1 MTLKLRKTAINFKN
15 IESQNNTA
23 EYLAAYMTR
32 ILSNSGRE
40 VKTGVAY
47 KKTCIKLNRF
57 RNGLGKSIYH
67 SLRVVWFHL
76 VQK

>member
-15 IESQNNTA
+15 IESQNNTT

-47 KKTCIKLNRF
+47 KTNV
-57 RNGLGKSIYH
+57 Y
-67 SLRVVWFHL
+67 
-76 VQK
+76 